1 MRLSME
7 VWSLARLFG
16 ALVAFVLAGFAGGTS
31 VPGREGIALAI
42 VFDTSG
48 SMKDSVQDKDG
59 NQSPKYVIA
68 KRALESVADRLD
80 AFVKSG
86 EGGKRELA
94 MCLIIF
100 QNGRPQEQI
109 RFGSFDAAQIR
120 KWAAGFKLPSGGT
133 PLGESIRLA
142 ARRVMNSPLS
152 LKHVLVITDGI
163 NSVGPEPTAV
173 LPALQRQ
180 AADSNV
186 FVGYHFVAF
195 DINAGL
201 FSGVKRLGATVVG
214 AADER
219 QLGEQL
225 NLILKE
231 KILLEEEEPQ
241 GAVSGKGKDVNN
253 R

>member
-1 MRLSME
+1 
-7 VWSLARLFG
+7 
-16 ALVAFVLAGFAGGTS
+16 
-31 VPGREGIALAI
+31 
-42 VFDTSG
+42 
-48 SMKDSVQDKDG
+48 
-59 NQSPKYVIA
+59 
-68 KRALESVADRLD
+68 
-80 AFVKSG
+80 
-86 EGGKRELA
+86 
-94 MCLIIF
+94 
-100 QNGRPQEQI
+100 
-109 RFGSFDAAQIR
+109 
-120 KWAAGFKLPSGGT
+120 
-133 PLGESIRLA
+133 A

-152 LKHVLVITDGI
+152 RKHVLVITDGI

-180 AADSNV
+180 AADSNA